1 MSLRMLMVPV
11 AILAMTTSGQAQ
23 EAASSAAKP
32 SVERYLCTFAG
43 KCGGVADQ
51 PVVTRN
57 APDTKGF
64 RLARP
69 VAATDGAHATARRG
83 SAQAAPHQRRASTAR
98 RAGYAAA
105 PAAPPVAVDYAT
117 ARRPRADLM
126 IGFELNSAQLSAEG
140 TRAAQVFARSLLMPE
155 LKDKRFLI
163 EGHTDQRGGAR
174 VNTPL
179 SAARAR
185 AVADYLIVL
194 GVAGNRLQTRG
205 YGASAPL
212 PGRAKSDPANRRVEA
227 ELIS

>member
-1 MSLRMLMVPV
+1 MSLRMLTVSL
-11 AILAMTTSGQAQ
+11 AIFSFAAAGHAQ
-23 EAASSAAKP
+23 EAASSASKP
-32 SVERYLCTFAG
+32 SVEQYLCTFAG
-43 KCGGVADQ
+43 KCGEGAVQ
-51 PVVTRN
+51 PVATRD
-57 APDTKGF
+57 APNTKGF

-69 VAATDGAHATARRG
+69 SATGDGASAPARQASARNVVRGRRG
-83 SAQAAPHQRRASTAR
+83 VAQRRPA
-98 RAGYAAA
+98 YAAA
-105 PAAPPVAVDYAT
+105 APVVDYAT

-140 TRAAQVFARSLLMPE
+140 TRAAQVFARSLLLPE

-163 EGHTDQRGGAR
+163 EGHTDLRGGAR

-194 GVAGNRLQTRG
+194 GVDGKRLQTRG

>member
-1 MSLRMLMVPV
+1 MSLRMLTLPL
-11 AILAMTTSGQAQ
+11 AILSFAAAGHAQ

-32 SVERYLCTFAG
+32 SVEQYLCTFAG
-43 KCGGVADQ
+43 KCGDGATQ
-51 PVVTRN
+51 PVATRQ

-69 VAATDGAHATARRG
+69 SAAGDAATTPARQASARQPVRSRRG
-83 SAQAAPHQRRASTAR
+83 PAPRRPA
-98 RAGYAAA
+98 YAAA
-105 PAAPPVAVDYAT
+105 ATPPVDYAT

-140 TRAAQVFARSLLMPE
+140 TRAAQVFARSLLLPE

-194 GVAGNRLQTRG
+194 GVDGNRLQTRG

-212 PGRAKSDPANRRVEA
+212 PGHAKSDPANRRVEA

>member
-1 MSLRMLMVPV
+1 MSLRMLTVSL
-11 AILAMTTSGQAQ
+11 AILSCAAAGHAQ
-23 EAASSAAKP
+23 DAASSASKP
-32 SVERYLCTFAG
+32 SVEQYLCTFAG
-43 KCGGVADQ
+43 KCGDGATQ
-51 PVVTRN
+51 PVATRD

-69 VAATDGAHATARRG
+69 SAAGDAANAPSRQATVRSAARSRRGLAQRRPAYTVAAAT
-83 SAQAAPHQRRASTAR
+83 P
-98 RAGYAAA
+98 
-105 PAAPPVAVDYAT
+105 AVDYAT

-140 TRAAQVFARSLLMPE
+140 TRAAQVFARSLLLPE

-163 EGHTDQRGGAR
+163 EGHTDLRGGAR

-194 GVAGNRLQTRG
+194 GVEGSRLQTRG
-205 YGASAPL
+205 YGASVPL